1 MKKAMIYGLGI
12 SGTGAKELLEKE
24 GYEIIV
30 VDDKKAMTSEEALNH
45 LDGIEFFIKSP
56 GIPYNNFVKE
66 VQKRGIKILD
76 EIEIAYNYMI
86 EKGMKTKIIAITGTN
101 GKSTTTAKISD
112 MLNYAGYKAAYA
124 GNIGRSL
131 SEVLLKEKDLDFISL
146 ELSSFQLENIENFKP
161 YISMIINMGPD
172 HIERYKSFN
181 EYYDTKFNITKNQ
194 TEDLYFIENIDDVEI
209 EKRAKR
215 ISVSKFKKAD
225 IFVKNDKICYGE
237 NSIID
242 VDKLSLKGIHNLE
255 NTLFMVATAEILKI
269 DREKLKEF
277 LMIATPLEHRTELF
291 FSYGKVKF
299 INDSKAT
306 NVDSTKFAIEANK
319 NSILICGGYDK
330 GVDLAP
336 LAEMIKEN
344 IKEVYL
350 IGVIADKIEKELKKI
365 GYEDNKI
372 HKLVNLENS
381 LQDMKKRFTKESNEV
396 ILLSPAT
403 SSYDQFNSFEHR
415 GKVFKELVLKIF
427 G

>member
-1 MKKAMIYGLGI
+1 MKKAMIYGLGV

-24 GYEIIV
+24 GYELII
-30 VDDKKAMTSEEALNH
+30 VDDKKAMTSEEALKH
-45 LDGIEFFIKSP
+45 LDGLEFFIKSP
-56 GIPYNNFVKE
+56 GIPYNDFVKE
-66 VQKRGIKILD
+66 VQKRGIKVLD

-86 EKGMKTKIIAITGTN
+86 EKGLKTKIIAITGTN

-112 MLNYAGYKAAYA
+112 MLNHAGYKAAYA

-172 HIERYKSFN
+172 HIERYKSFD
-181 EYYDTKFNITKNQ
+181 EYYNTKFNITKNQ

-209 EKRAKR
+209 EKRASQIKAKR

-225 IFVKNDKICYGE
+225 IFVENDKICHE
-237 NSIID
+237 KNSIID

-269 DREKLKEF
+269 DREKVKEF

-291 FSYGKVKF
+291 FNYGKLKF

-306 NVDSTKFAIEANK
+306 NVDSTKFAIQANK
-319 NSILICGGYDK
+319 NSILI
-330 GVDLAP
+330 
-336 LAEMIKEN
+336 
-344 IKEVYL
+344 
-350 IGVIADKIEKELKKI
+350 
-365 GYEDNKI
+365 
-372 HKLVNLENS
+372 
-381 LQDMKKRFTKESNEV
+381 
-396 ILLSPAT
+396 ILL
-403 SSYDQFNSFEHR
+403 QSF
-415 GKVFKELVLKIF
+415 VLRNF
-427 G
+427 